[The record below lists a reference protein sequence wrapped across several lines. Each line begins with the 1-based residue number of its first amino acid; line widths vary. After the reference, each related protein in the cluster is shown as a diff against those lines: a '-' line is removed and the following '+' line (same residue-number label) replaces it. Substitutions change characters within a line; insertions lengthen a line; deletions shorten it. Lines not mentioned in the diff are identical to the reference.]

1 MRWLFH
7 VTFATGM
14 RFEGDRYAAP
24 SLETEGFIHASF
36 RDRVVESARLYF
48 PADAELRVLVIDPRL
63 VDVPMFV
70 VDTPRGPMPH
80 VHGSVPRSAIRV
92 IELADVAAEGDEIQ
106 VARGSGRDS
115 SA

>member
-7 VTFATGM
+7 VAVASEV
-14 RFEGDRYAAP
+14 RFEGGRYAAS
-24 SLETEGFIHASF
+24 SLDTEGFIHASH

-48 PADAELRVLVIDPRL
+48 PPDADLRVLVIDPRL

-80 VHGSVPRSAIRV
+80 IHGSIREAAVRV
-92 IELADVAAEGDEIQ
+92 IALADVDAEGDEI
-106 VARGSGRDS
+106 
-115 SA
+115 